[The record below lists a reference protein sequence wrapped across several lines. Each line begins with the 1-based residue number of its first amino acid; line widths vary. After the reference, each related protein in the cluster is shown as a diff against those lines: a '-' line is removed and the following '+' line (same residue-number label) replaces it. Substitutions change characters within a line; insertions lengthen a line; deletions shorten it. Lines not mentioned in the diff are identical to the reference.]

1 MALLIRNSL
10 FPSLLNEFFNSE
22 NNVHNSEELYF
33 NPSANIT
40 EGAEDFTIELA
51 LPGWEKK
58 NVNINI
64 DNDRL
69 TISGKLENPEP
80 RNYLRQEFGGTHFEK
95 TFHLPE
101 TVQGDKI
108 SARLENGILRLAV
121 PKREEAKQKP
131 ARMIAIS

>member
-1 MALLIRNSL
+1 MALLLRNSV
-10 FPSLLNEFFNSE
+10 FPSLLNEFFNNE
-22 NNVHNSEELYF
+22 NNVHNSEEVYF
-33 NPSANIT
+33 NPSANIS
-40 EGAEDFTIELA
+40 EGAEEYTVELA

-58 NVNINI
+58 DVTINI

-69 TISGKLENPEP
+69 TITGKIEKTEP
-80 RNYLRQEFGGTHFEK
+80 RNYLRQEFGGTNFEK

-101 TVQGDKI
+101 TVAGDKI

-131 ARMIAIS
+131 ARMIAIA